1 MGRRRGGVRES
12 ERAKEG
18 GRGET
23 EKERNN
29 SKKEKEER
37 WREHDR
43 REAGNRVVSWRVEGA
58 YKMRF
63 PRAVP
68 SSNFWSWRPLAA
80 HPSARLD
87 AFNYP
92 WNIVNY
98 SASEQVWARLEV
110 RNTRIWLFLVQTRPF
125 PTWFPRFTDP
135 LIRWSTDPPTQ
146 RSTGFHLFCPHY
158 LDRCA
163 FHLPSHLPLLLLL
176 RIHPLSVLLP
186 LTLIFC
192 KPLYIYRYLLL

>member
-1 MGRRRGGVRES
+1 MR
-12 ERAKEG
+12 KKK
-18 GRGET
+18 
-23 EKERNN
+23 EKERKKGRNN
-29 SKKEKEER
+29 SKKGKEER

-98 SASEQVWARLEV
+98 SASEQVRARFEV

-146 RSTGFHLFCPHY
+146 RSTGFQLFCPHY

-163 FHLPSHLPLLLLL
+163 FHLPFHFPLLLLPCI
-176 RIHPLSVLLP
+176 RSLSVRLP
-186 LTLIFC
+186 LIFC
-192 KPLYIYRYLLL
+192 KPLYTYILL